1 MRKVSGLMAGL
12 CLAALASA
20 WSGVVS
26 GAVNAQAADG
36 SAALQQSRMQSPVLE
51 MRQGKVIGERVGQV
65 SSFKGIPFAAPPIG
79 ERRWRPPESAPGW
92 PGERDAR
99 AFGPDCIQS
108 PYPEN
113 SLFYRPARLSS
124 EDCLYLNI
132 WTAVGSDSDDAE
144 KAPVMVWI
152 HGGALTR
159 GSGAISAYD
168 GTRLADALGAV

>member
-51 MRQGKVIGERVGQV
+51 MRQGKVI
-65 SSFKGIPFAAPPIG
+65 
-79 ERRWRPPESAPGW
+79 
-92 PGERDAR
+92 GERDAR